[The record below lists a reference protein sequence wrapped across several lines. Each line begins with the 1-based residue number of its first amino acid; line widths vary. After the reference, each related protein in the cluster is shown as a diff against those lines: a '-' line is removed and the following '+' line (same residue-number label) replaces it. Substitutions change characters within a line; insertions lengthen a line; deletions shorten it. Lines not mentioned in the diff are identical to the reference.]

1 MINLPALM
9 KKFIQELKRT
19 HHCGALKGADV
30 GKEVVLYG
38 WVATRRDHGG
48 VMFVDLRD
56 RQGITQLVFNPEI
69 NEKIHELA
77 KDLRSE
83 YVLGIL
89 GKVERRPPGMEN
101 AKLPTGEI
109 EVKVSEFELFNRSKT
124 PPFLI
129 EDEIEVNEDVRL
141 KHRYLDL
148 RRPRM
153 QKNLIIRHKVM
164 QATRRYLDNQG
175 FLEIETPMLAKST
188 PEGARDYLVPSRVYP
203 GKFYALPQ
211 SPQLFKQL
219 LMVAGFERYMQ
230 ITKCFRDEDLRADR
244 QPEFTQIDL
253 ELSFVSREDVIS
265 IMEGLVKEIW
275 KDAVGVDLKTPFSRL
290 SYADAMDRYGLD
302 APDTRFG
309 LELQTIS
316 DVFAKTQF
324 KVFANV
330 LGKGGIIKAIK
341 IEKGAEFSRSE
352 IDEMEKQTAIYGAKG
367 MAWIK
372 VLPNEWQS
380 PIVKFFS
387 DEEKESLK
395 KKLDLKEGDL
405 VVFCADKPKVV
416 NDALGNLREFLGAKL
431 KLIDA
436 QQLNFVWVL
445 DFPMFD
451 YDEAEKRLV
460 AVHHP
465 FTSAKPED
473 LSLLESE
480 PLKAKANAYDLV
492 LNGNEIGGGS
502 IRIHSMQ
509 IQQKVFELLGIGKE
523 EAQEK
528 FGFLLDA
535 LDFGAPPHGGIAFG
549 LDRLIML
556 LTGTDSIRDVIA
568 FPKTQKAIC
577 PLTEAPSE
585 VSVKQLLELGVQV
598 KKQNN

>member
-1 MINLPALM
+1 MS
-9 KKFIQELKRT
+9 KFIQELKRT
-19 HHCGALKGADV
+19 HSCGALRGANV
-30 GKEVVLYG
+30 GEEVVLYG
-38 WVATRRDHGG
+38 WVSTRRDHGG

-56 RQGITQLVFNPEI
+56 REGLTQIVFNPEI
-69 NEKIHELA
+69 NDKIHELA
-77 KDLRSE
+77 KVLRSE
-83 YVLGIL
+83 YVLGVK
-89 GKVERRPPGMEN
+89 GRVERRPAGMEN
-101 AKLPTGEI
+101 PKLPTGEVEI
-109 EVKVSEFELFNRSKT
+109 KVSEFELFNSAKT
-124 PPFLI
+124 PPFPI
-129 EDEIEVNEDVRL
+129 EDDIDANEDIRL
-141 KHRYLDL
+141 KYRYLDL
-148 RRPRM
+148 RRPKM
-153 QKNLIIRHKVM
+153 QKHLIVRHKVM
-164 QATRRYLDNQG
+164 QATRKYLDGQG

-203 GKFYALPQ
+203 GKFFALPQ

-219 LMVAGFERYMQ
+219 LMVSGFERYMQ

-253 ELSFVSREDVIS
+253 EMSFVSREDVIS
-265 IMEGLVKEIW
+265 IMEGLMKEVW
-275 KDAVGVDLKTPFSRL
+275 KAGVGIDLKAPFPQI
-290 SYADAMDRYGLD
+290 SYQEAMDRYGLD

-309 LELQTIS
+309 LELQEITE
-316 DVFAKTQF
+316 VFKNTQF

-330 LGKGGIIKAIK
+330 LSKGGIIKAIK
-341 IEKGAEFSRSE
+341 IEKGAELSRSE

-372 VLPNEWQS
+372 VLPGEWQS

-387 DEEKESLK
+387 DEEKKALEA
-395 KKLDLKEGDL
+395 KLSMKEGDL

-431 KLIDA
+431 KLIDPS
-436 QQLNFVWVL
+436 QLNFVWVV

-451 YDEAEKRLV
+451 YDDADKRYV

-473 LSLLESE
+473 LPLLEME

-502 IRIHSMQ
+502 IRIHSMEVQ
-509 IQQKVFELLGIGKE
+509 KKVFELLGIGEE
-523 EAQEK
+523 EAREK

-549 LDRLIML
+549 LDRLTML

-568 FPKTQKAIC
+568 FPKTQKAVC
-577 PLTEAPSE
+577 PMTEAPSE
-585 VSVKQLLELGVQV
+585 VAMKQLLELGIQV
-598 KKQNN
+598 KKQN

>member
-1 MINLPALM
+1 MA
-9 KKFIQELKRT
+9 KFIQELKRT
-19 HHCGALKGADV
+19 HSCGALRGANV
-30 GKEVVLYG
+30 GEEVVLYG
-38 WVATRRDHGG
+38 WVGTRRDHGG

-56 RQGITQLVFNPEI
+56 REGITQIVFNPET
-69 NEKIHELA
+69 NDKIHELA
-77 KDLRSE
+77 KVLRSE
-83 YVLGIL
+83 FVLGIK
-89 GKVERRPPGMEN
+89 GKVERRPEGMSN
-101 AKLPTGEI
+101 SKLPTGEI
-109 EVKVSEFELFNRSKT
+109 EIKVNEFEVFNSAKT
-124 PPFLI
+124 PPFPI
-129 EDEIEVNEDVRL
+129 EDDIDVHEDIRL
-141 KHRYLDL
+141 KYRYLDL
-148 RRPRM
+148 RRSKM
-153 QKNLIIRHKVM
+153 QKNLIVRHKVM
-164 QATRRYLDNQG
+164 QATRKYLDDQG

-203 GKFYALPQ
+203 GKFFALPQ

-219 LMVAGFERYMQ
+219 LMVSGFERYMQ

-253 ELSFVSREDVIS
+253 ELSFVSREDVIE

-275 KDAVGVDLKTPFSRL
+275 KAGANIELQTPFARL
-290 SYADAMDRYGLD
+290 SYQDSMDRYGLD

-309 LELQTIS
+309 LELQNITE
-316 DVFAKTQF
+316 VFQNTQF

-330 LGKGGIIKAIK
+330 IGKGGIIKAIK

-372 VLPNEWQS
+372 VQSNEWQS

-387 DEEKESLK
+387 DDERAALQ
-395 KKLDLKEGDL
+395 KKLSMQEGDL
-405 VVFCADKPKVV
+405 VVFCADKTKVV

-431 KLIDA
+431 KLIDPK
-436 QQLNFVWVL
+436 QLNFVWVV

-451 YDEAEKRLV
+451 YDDADKRHV

-473 LSLLESE
+473 LNLLESE

-502 IRIHSMQ
+502 IRIHSME
-509 IQQKVFELLGIGKE
+509 IQKKVFALLGIGEE
-523 EAQEK
+523 EAREK

-535 LDFGAPPHGGIAFG
+535 LDYGAPPHGGIAFG
-549 LDRLIML
+549 LDRLTML

-568 FPKTQKAIC
+568 FPKTQKASC
-577 PLTEAPSE
+577 PMTEAPSE
-585 VSVKQLLELGVQV
+585 VAAKQLLELGIKINQ
-598 KKQNN
+598 KTPHSAI